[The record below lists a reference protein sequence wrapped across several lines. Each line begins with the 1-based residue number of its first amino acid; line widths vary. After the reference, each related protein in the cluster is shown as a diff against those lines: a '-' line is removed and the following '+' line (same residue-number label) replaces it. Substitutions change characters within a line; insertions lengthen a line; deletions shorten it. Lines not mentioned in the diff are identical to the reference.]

1 MFVEPRARIRID
13 APVERV
19 FDLAVAPDTL
29 TRILRPMGPIPGVES
44 IEVLGEGDLV
54 AGTQR
59 RVVLSDRTD
68 LIEEITV
75 IDRPLRH
82 DYFWV
87 TAPPFPFSIIVRGA
101 RASWTFTS
109 EGNGTAVEWVYQLQ
123 LSTLFVYP
131 VAALVATL
139 FGRWMQSGLERLRDI
154 ATG

>member
-13 APVERV
+13 ASVERV
-19 FDLAVAPDTL
+19 FDLAVSPDTL
-29 TRILRPMGPIPGVES
+29 SRILRPMRPIPGVES
-44 IEVLGEGDLV
+44 IEVLGDGV
-54 AGTQR
+54 VAAGTRR

-68 LIEEITV
+68 LIEEVTV
-75 IDRPLRH
+75 LDRPLRH

-87 TAPPFPFSIIVRGA
+87 TAPAFPFSLILRGA

-109 EGNGTAVEWVYQLQ
+109 DGTGTSVEWVYQLQ
-123 LSTLFVYP
+123 LTTLFVYP